1 MKEIKIKTKNILVPV
16 IVFIIIGIICWSWVL
31 IDQNDIP
38 SALKCSFLIAFLQYV
53 IIRINEHEFTSIDN
67 LGVFSILLWIMSLF
81 SAFTGLIT
89 ITWIVI
95 TFIFYCTAVYKNFRA
110 ISEVIERRKRLYQ

>member
-1 MKEIKIKTKNILVPV
+1 MKQIKIKTKNILVPV
-16 IVFIIIGIICWSWVL
+16 IVFIIVGIISWSWVL
-31 IDQNDIP
+31 IGQNDVL

-67 LGVFSILLWIMSLF
+67 LGTLSIFLWVMSLF
-81 SAFTGLIT
+81 LAFTGVIT
-89 ITWIVI
+89 VAWIVI

-110 ISEVIERRKRLYQ
+110 INEVIERRKRLYQ